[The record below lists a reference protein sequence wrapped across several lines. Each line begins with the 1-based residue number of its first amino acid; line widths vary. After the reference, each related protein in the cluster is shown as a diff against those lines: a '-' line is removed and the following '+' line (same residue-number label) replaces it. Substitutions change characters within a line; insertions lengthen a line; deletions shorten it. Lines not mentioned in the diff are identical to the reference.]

1 MNRNTTWWLVVP
13 KPQAQ
18 LNIDSVL
25 RLSFEHIGKRLDQ
38 TMMARYGL
46 PTKLDSWQQKPL
58 AIKVVKAWQDCLYHT
73 DYGLIVSDRMATILA
88 QHPSDCQSLSL
99 NVHYRGKSS
108 PSPYFV
114 VNVFLAPD
122 CMNYTKS
129 NAHFHEYIWNIRIE
143 NVDFDILA
151 HKAHPA
157 IIDPTRIP
165 EGARVIVPK
174 HTSDIFLHDEVA
186 QRILKLKPTGMKLV
200 PAQVSVETP
209 AERAKVMRALAAV
222 RRKWEPRIEEA
233 KKLAALSLSEALGIA
248 IAPACE
254 AQLREFAGTIR
265 KHGEVFDLREMVRET
280 QSMRKATDILWPHHF
295 ICVGN
300 DGRGGVFAVDTSKAR
315 TDSGPVVYSDHE
327 LMQEQ
332 AGKLVPQLEYAAD
345 SLAAWVAKNCRTP
358 KLR

>member
-1 MNRNTTWWLVVP
+1 M
-13 KPQAQ
+13 
-18 LNIDSVL
+18 
-25 RLSFEHIGKRLDQ
+25 
-38 TMMARYGL
+38 L
-46 PTKLDSWQQKPL
+46 PTRLEDWQQKPL
-58 AIKVVKAWQDCLYHT
+58 NMKVIKTWQDCLDKLYFCFIISSR
-73 DYGLIVSDRMATILA
+73 IVTILA
-88 QHPSDCQSLSL
+88 ENINDCQSFPLSVRYQSKPASL
-99 NVHYRGKSS
+99 
-108 PSPYFV
+108 PYFV
-114 VNVFLAPD
+114 VNVFRSPD

-129 NAHFHEYIWNIRIE
+129 NAHFQEHHWDIRIE
-143 NVDFDILA
+143 NVDFDILV
-151 HKAHPA
+151 HKADPV

-165 EGARVIVPK
+165 EDARVIVPK
-174 HTSDIFLHDEVA
+174 HTYDIFLHDEVA

-280 QSMRKATDILWPHHF
+280 QSMRKATDVLWPHHF
-295 ICVGN
+295 ICVSN

-332 AGKLVPQLEYAAD
+332 AGKLVPLIEHAAD